1 MYFSLVRV
9 FRYTHRSVRL
19 REEHGLR
26 VFENWL
32 LRKIFGHKNE
42 VTEEWNTQHNESLRD
57 LCSSPSIV

>member
-1 MYFSLVRV
+1 
-9 FRYTHRSVRL
+9 
-19 REEHGLR
+19 